1 MNKIVRTAKAP
12 APKGPYSQAVIS
24 GGFVY
29 VAGQVAINP
38 ETNEFE
44 FGTIESETE
53 LTFKNVKAILK
64 AVGCGLKDV
73 VRVGVYLK
81 DMGNFAAMNEIY
93 ARHFPGSPPARS
105 TIGVELAAG
114 LKVEIDCVA
123 KLPDKRASR
132 KTPKGSKKA
141 KAKPKKRTRR
151 K

>member
-1 MNKIVRTAKAP
+1 MNKIVRTGKAP

-38 ETNEFE
+38 ETTEFE

-53 LTFKNVKAILK
+53 RTFKNVKAILK

-81 DMGNFAAMNEIY
+81 DMGDFAAMNEIY
-93 ARHFPGSPPARS
+93 ARHF
-105 TIGVELAAG
+105 L
-114 LKVEIDCVA
+114 
-123 KLPDKRASR
+123 
-132 KTPKGSKKA
+132 
-141 KAKPKKRTRR
+141 
-151 K
+151 